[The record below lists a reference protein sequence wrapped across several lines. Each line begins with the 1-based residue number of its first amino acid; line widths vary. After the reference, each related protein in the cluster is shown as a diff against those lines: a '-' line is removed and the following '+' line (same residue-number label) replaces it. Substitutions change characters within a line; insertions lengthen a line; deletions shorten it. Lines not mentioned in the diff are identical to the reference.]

1 MKGDNKKDEFVA
13 YMDKVVLN
21 LKAKNY
27 KVAREYIYKAMVI
40 DDSAPQIHNLLGI
53 LYELNKNIDL
63 AQRHYSAAYAL
74 NANFRPAI
82 NNLERVSDFSYKY
95 NTCDIDYGTNK
106 EYDESQI
113 YKVVY
118 DEKNIGKLVKLNYI

>member
-1 MKGDNKKDEFVA
+1 MKSDNKKNEFKT
-13 YMDKVVLN
+13 YMDKAILN

-27 KVAREYIYKAMVI
+27 EVAREYIYKVMVI

-63 AQRHYSAAYAL
+63 AQRHYSAAYSL
-74 NANFRPAI
+74 NTTFSPAI

-95 NTCDIDYGTNK
+95 NTYDIDYGTNR
-106 EYDESQI
+106 EYVESQI

-118 DEKNIGKLVKLNYI
+118 DEKNIGKLVKLS

>member
-1 MKGDNKKDEFVA
+1 MKSDNKKNEFRT
-13 YMDKVVLN
+13 YMDKAISN

-27 KVAREYIYKAMVI
+27 EVAREYIYKAMVI

-63 AQRHYSAAYAL
+63 AQRHYSAAYSL
-74 NANFRPAI
+74 NTSFSPAI

-95 NTCDIDYGTNK
+95 NTYDIDYGTNK
-106 EYDESQI
+106 EYVESQI

-118 DEKNIGKLVKLNYI
+118 DEKNIGKLVKLN